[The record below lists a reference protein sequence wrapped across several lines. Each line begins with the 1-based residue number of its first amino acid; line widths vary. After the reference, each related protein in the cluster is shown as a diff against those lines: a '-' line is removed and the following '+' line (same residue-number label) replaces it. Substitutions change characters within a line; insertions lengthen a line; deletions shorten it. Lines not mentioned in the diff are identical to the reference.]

1 MKKWRC
7 TVCGYIHEGEE
18 PPEICPVCGAN
29 KSAFELVE
37 EKTAQSSPEKEP
49 EQKAASVSEEK
60 INQENFQAQNS
71 SDNNLNSVLEKI
83 DDAIIKHHLHPI
95 SVHIPNGVI
104 PIAVFLLIIG
114 SLFNNQSLIDA
125 AYYNI
130 AMVFLAMPIVLYTG
144 YVEWRNRYNKALTG
158 IFKTKISAA
167 AVVAFLSI
175 FISLWKSFSPDAG
188 GLFFLICHII
198 MLVAAGIAG
207 HIGGKFVFKE

>member
-7 TVCGYIHEGEE
+7 TVCGYVHEGEE
-18 PPEICPVCGAN
+18 PPATCPVCGAS

-37 EKTAQSSPEKEP
+37 EEAQPSKEP
-49 EQKAASVSEEK
+49 EPEEKTETASEEK
-60 INQENFQAQNS
+60 INQENFQAQDS
-71 SDNNLNSVLEKI
+71 SDNNFNGLIEKI

-144 YVEWRNRYNKALTG
+144 FVEWKNRYNKALTG
-158 IFKTKISAA
+158 VFKTKISAA
-167 AVVAFLSI
+167 AVVAFLSV

-188 GLFFLICHII
+188 GMFFLICHII
-198 MLVAAGIAG
+198 MLLAAGIAG
-207 HIGGKFVFKE
+207 HIGGKFVFKN